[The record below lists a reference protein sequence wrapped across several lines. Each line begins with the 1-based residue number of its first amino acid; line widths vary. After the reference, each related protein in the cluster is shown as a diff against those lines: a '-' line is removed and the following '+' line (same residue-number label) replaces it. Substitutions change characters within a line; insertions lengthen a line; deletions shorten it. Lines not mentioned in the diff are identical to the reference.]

1 VDAAITGTSEVA
13 WPVITSTATTLCAFF
28 PMIFW
33 PGIMGEFMSYLPR
46 TLIITLTASLFVAL
60 VINPTLCS
68 AFMRVTPETKKKG
81 KRGGMTRLTDL
92 YERFLGFALD
102 HHVASLVFSVG
113 LLVGIILLY
122 GVFGKGVL
130 FFPEI
135 EPNRAIINIEA
146 PKGTSL
152 WTSDGYA
159 RDAEEIA
166 RCCGDVDYVIADVGT
181 GGGGNMF
188 GGAGASQA
196 NSARVSVVFP
206 AWSEREEKASLILGR
221 MRDEVQIVGA
231 EVNVTE
237 EEHGP
242 PTGPPVNIEVTGEDF
257 AALARAAA
265 RIQGAVKEIEG
276 VVDLKDDYDPG
287 QPEIQVLVNKER
299 ASLLGVSTT
308 DVATT
313 VRAAMNGV
321 EAGVFREADEEYD
334 ITVRLPKSKRDSLSA
349 LRHLTVSD
357 MSGSQVPLTTL
368 ARLEMASGLGSVR
381 RIDQKRVVT
390 VTANVS
396 DRLAED
402 VRRDV
407 EDAVAA
413 LDLPEGVRVSYTGEN
428 VEQEESAAFMK
439 RAFVTAILLIFLVL
453 VTQFNSVGI
462 PFIIIFTVL
471 LSLVGVYVGLL
482 VTGTPFG
489 IIMTGIGV
497 ISLAGVVVNNSIVLL
512 DYIEKSRARGY
523 ALRDALILSGKVR
536 LRPVLL
542 TAITTICGLIPMA
555 TGVNIDFRHLA
566 IEIGSESSQWWNS
579 LAVAVIFGLAFATVL
594 TLVVVPTFYH
604 AFYGRAERKRLAALA
619 GGPADEI

>member
-1 VDAAITGTSEVA
+1 MV
-13 WPVITSTATTLCAFF
+13 
-28 PMIFW
+28 FW

-46 TLIITLTASLFVAL
+46 TLIITLSASLFVAL
-60 VINPTLCS
+60 VINPTLCA
-68 AFMRVTPETKKKG
+68 AFMRVTHDPKKDK
-81 KRGGMTRLTDL
+81 KRGGMTRFTDL
-92 YERFLGFALD
+92 YVRFLGFALD
-102 HHVASLVFSVG
+102 HHVASLVFSAG

-122 GVFGKGVL
+122 GAFGKGVL

-135 EPNRAIINIEA
+135 EPGRAIINIEA

-152 WTSDGYA
+152 WTTDGYA
-159 RDAEEIA
+159 REAEEIA

-181 GGGGNMF
+181 GGGGSMF
-188 GGAGASQA
+188 AGTGSSQA

-206 AWSEREEKASLILGR
+206 AWSEREEKASLTLGR
-221 MRDEVQIVGA
+221 MRKEGQGQIVGA

-242 PTGPPVNIEVTGEDF
+242 PTGLPVNIEITGEDF
-257 AALARAAA
+257 ADLARAAA
-265 RIQGAVKEIEG
+265 RIRAAVKDIEG

-287 QPEIQVLVNKER
+287 QPEIQVL
-299 ASLLGVSTT
+299 
-308 DVATT
+308 VATT

-334 ITVRLPKSKRDSLSA
+334 IIVRLPKSKRDSLAA

-357 MSGSQVPLTTL
+357 MSGNQVPLTTI

-390 VTANVS
+390 VSANVK
-396 DRLAED
+396 DRLAQD

-407 EDAVAA
+407 EAAVAA

-428 VEQEESAAFMK
+428 VEQEESEAFMK

-512 DYIEKSRARGY
+512 DYIEKSRARGL

-542 TAITTICGLIPMA
+542 TAITTICGLLPMA
-555 TGVNIDFRHLA
+555 TGVNIDFRRLA

-594 TLVVVPTFYH
+594 TLVVVPTFYQ

-619 GGPADEI
+619 GGSSDEI